1 MITTVEDHYLEI
13 AEEAIIPKA
22 HQASYLKRLKSRIAS
37 IPADETGVPLSE
49 DSEGEGGDDTS
60 TLFVVHFSLHIA
72 RVQSNSSASQLSS
85 QRDHED
91 RILRLQLEWLRLSR
105 LVIW

>member
-1 MITTVEDHYLEI
+1 LITTVEDHYLEI

-60 TLFVVHFSLHIA
+60 TLFVVHSPFTLPEYNLTHLLLNFLHRGIT
-72 RVQSNSSASQLSS
+72 RIVYCGYSWSGCGSQGL
-85 QRDHED
+85 
-91 RILRLQLEWLRLSR
+91 
-105 LVIW
+105 